1 MSPGVVSAILK
12 IYLDKA
18 RADGVP
24 AWVEASGTHSRDIY
38 THFGFRFVEEAK
50 IGAGKADK
58 DGYRVEG
65 GEGVSI
71 YAMIFEP

>member
-38 THFGFRFVEEAK
+38 THFGFRFVEEA
-50 IGAGKADK
+50 
-58 DGYRVEG
+58 
-65 GEGVSI
+65 
-71 YAMIFEP
+71 